1 MDITSNKRRVTNLEA
16 GDRSAITVS
25 RDAEQVLIG
34 SSGGRD
40 ALRLSI
46 ALK

>member
-1 MDITSNKRRVTNLEA
+1 VHITTNKRRVTDLEA
-16 GDRSAITVS
+16 GDGSTISVS
-25 RDAEQVLIG
+25 RNAEKILVG

-46 ALK
+46 TLK

>member
-1 MDITSNKRRVTNLEA
+1 VHITTNERRIANLEA

-25 RDAEQVLIG
+25 RNAEKILVG

-46 ALK
+46 TLK

>member
-1 MDITSNKRRVTNLEA
+1 MDVTANKRRVTNLEA
-16 GDRSAITVS
+16 GDRSAVTVS
-25 RDAEQVLIG
+25 RNAEQILIG